1 MVVQCTLY
9 VFILF
14 SISIYLNYYNNDDD
28 NFKSKKKKVNTKLK
42 GMKMQ
47 GYTFSGSNN
56 HFLSKG
62 STLERL
68 CSPMGKFLPL
78 ALLATALRMSVK
90 RRSYFGSTA
99 LSMEKKITKVVPLSL
114 NGGKML
120 KCTNHLNK
128 YPYLKVADL
137 S

>member
-1 MVVQCTLY
+1 MMMIT
-9 VFILF
+9 
-14 SISIYLNYYNNDDD
+14 SNP
-28 NFKSKKKKVNTKLK
+28 KKKVNTKLK

-62 STLERL
+62 STLERV

-78 ALLATALRMSVK
+78 ALLANALRRSVK

-99 LSMEKKITKVVPLSL
+99 LSMEKKITKVVLFSL
-114 NGGKML
+114 NGGKTL

-128 YPYLKVADL
+128 YPYLKVAEL